1 MKKINFLLILLFL
14 VFYNFSVFCTTHTIT
29 AGGIVFTPANIT
41 VTVGDTIKWQWL
53 NGTHTTTSATIPTG
67 ATSWNAPLD
76 ASHQTYFY
84 VILQSGTYNYYCI
97 PHQSLG
103 MTGVIIAN
111 PNAIE
116 PIGTSVPGTYNLQQN
131 FPNPFN
137 PTTNIR
143 FDLPENANVKLI
155 IYNIIGEQ
163 QEVLVNSRLSA
174 GSYNVDWNASAY
186 PSGIYFY
193 TLTTNDYKAV
203 KKMILAK

>member
-14 VFYNFSVFCTTHTIT
+14 VFVNYSAFSTTHTVT
-29 AGGIVFTPANIT
+29 AGGIVFTPADIT
-41 VTVGDTIKWQWL
+41 VTVGDTVKWQWL
-53 NGTHTTTSATIPTG
+53 DGTHTTTSGSIPTG
-67 ATSWNAPLD
+67 AGSWNAPLD

-84 VILQSGTYNYYCI
+84 AITQAGTYNYYCI

-103 MTGVIIAN
+103 MTGVIT
-111 PNAIE
+111 AIPSAVE
-116 PIGTSVPGTYNLQQN
+116 PIGSSVPGAYNLGQN

-143 FDLPENANVKLI
+143 FDLPKNSQVRLI
-155 IYNIIGEQ
+155 VYDLLGQ
-163 QEVLVNSRLSA
+163 QQAVLVNGELSA

-193 TLTTNDYKAV
+193 SLSTDDYKAV
-203 KKMILAK
+203 RKMILAK

>member
-1 MKKINFLLILLFL
+1 MKKINFFLILLFL
-14 VFYNFSVFCTTHTIT
+14 VFFNFSAFSTTHTVT
-29 AGGIVFTPANIT
+29 AGGIVFNPASIT
-41 VTVGDTIKWQWL
+41 VTVGDTVKWQWL
-53 NGTHTTTSATIPTG
+53 NGTHTTTSGTIPTG

-76 ASHQTYFY
+76 ATHQTYSY
-84 VILQSGTYNYYCI
+84 VITQAGIYHYYCI

-103 MTGVIIAN
+103 MIGDITAN

-116 PIGTSVPGTYNLQQN
+116 PIGTSVPGAYNLKQN

-143 FDLPENANVKLI
+143 FDLPENSNVKLI
-155 IYNIIGEQ
+155 VYDILGQ
-163 QEVLVNSRLSA
+163 QQAVLVNSKLNA

-193 TLTTNDYKAV
+193 SLTTNDYKAV